1 LKECFTTHLGG
12 KAGAGQQADEE
23 VDEEDPRI
31 TKGVKIRL
39 PSYTDRILY
48 VLQPILLAICKSVVH
63 MQSIVI

>member
-1 LKECFTTHLGG
+1 
-12 KAGAGQQADEE
+12 